1 MRCERFGRVWPLVLL
16 GLTAGLCGMLSGG
29 CRDAP
34 PAFRIGYM
42 ICNSAQETRERF
54 QPLTAYLSQATGARF
69 EAVYLDTVDV
79 EDALR
84 RGELEFTHTNSLLYV
99 VFRER
104 YGVRPVA
111 ADERGAFGVRTR
123 GTIIARRDSGIRSLD
138 DLRGKRFVFGPQ
150 WAPFGFLAQY
160 ALLLEAG
167 VDPEADL
174 GYYAIP
180 AGSWKHEKVIY
191 AVLYGAFDAGAAP
204 LIDLEEMAA
213 EGKIRADDLVVLARS
228 DLAPYCTVAA
238 APRVPS
244 DWVERTRKAL
254 LDLGPGTTAEVDGER
269 VRVLSRARLSGF
281 ARVTD
286 ADYEPIR
293 RWARKARMPPYEV
306 Y

>member
-1 MRCERFGRVWPLVLL
+1 MRCDRFRRAWAL
-16 GLTAGLCGMLSGG
+16 GLLALAAGFPGVLSGG
-29 CRDAP
+29 CRGAP
-34 PAFRIGYM
+34 PTFRIGYM
-42 ICNSAQETRERF
+42 ICNSLQETRERF
-54 QPLTAYLSQATGARF
+54 QPLTAYLSRATGARF

-84 RGELEFTHTNSLLYV
+84 RGDLEFTHTNSLLYV

-111 ADERGAFGVRTR
+111 ADKRGAFGVRTR
-123 GTIIARRDSGIRSLD
+123 GTIIARKDSGIRSLE
-138 DLRGKRFVFGPQ
+138 DLRGKRFAFGPQ

-167 VDPEADL
+167 IDPETDL

-180 AGSWKHEKVIY
+180 RGSWKHEKVIY

-213 EGKIRADDLVVLARS
+213 EGRISPDDFVVLARS

-238 APRVPS
+238 VPRVPQE
-244 DWVERTRKAL
+244 WVDRVRRAL
-254 LDLGPGTTAEVDGER
+254 LDLAPGTTAEVDGER
-269 VRVLSRARLSGF
+269 VRVLSRARISGF
-281 ARVTD
+281 SPVTD
-286 ADYEPIR
+286 AAYDPIR
-293 RWARKARMPPYEV
+293 RWARAARMPPYET

>member
-1 MRCERFGRVWPLVLL
+1 MRCKRLWPFGFLALAVALPAALP
-16 GLTAGLCGMLSGG
+16 SG
-29 CRDAP
+29 CRDPA

-42 ICNSAQETRERF
+42 ICNSLQETRERF
-54 QPLTAYLSQATGARF
+54 QPLTAYLSRATGARF
-69 EAVYLDTVDV
+69 DAVYLDTVDV

-84 RGELEFTHTNSLLYV
+84 RGDLEFTHTNSLLYV

-111 ADERGAFGVRTR
+111 ADMRGAFGVRTR
-123 GTIIARRDSGIRSLD
+123 GTIIARKGSGIRTLA

-167 VDPEADL
+167 IDPETDL

-180 AGSWKHEKVIY
+180 RGSWKHEKAIY

-213 EGKIRADDLVVLARS
+213 EGRISPDDFVVLARS

-238 APRVPS
+238 VSRVPRE
-244 DWVERTRKAL
+244 WVARTRRAL
-254 LDLGPGTTAEVDGER
+254 LDLTPETTAEVEGER
-269 VRVLSRARLSGF
+269 VRVLSRARISGF
-281 ARVTD
+281 SPVTD
-286 ADYEPIR
+286 AEYDPIR
-293 RWARKARMPPYEV
+293 RWARAARMPPYET